1 MRPGPLD
8 RHASPAGPAHL
19 KPTRPEAKQKKT
31 TEMPFSVVFLIGR
44 NLQPGRGV
52 MKTRPA
58 YLMIIRLQSIERRLS
73 LARLGARLSGL
84 LTVFRKK
91 TKGDRPFAPD
101 LAKMKRGRR
110 RKKRADGPALHAL
123 SRKGLSRA
131 AFKIALQ
138 SATESPE
145 NSKRKS

>member
-1 MRPGPLD
+1 M
-8 RHASPAGPAHL
+8 
-19 KPTRPEAKQKKT
+19 Q
-31 TEMPFSVVFLIGR
+31 
-44 NLQPGRGV
+44 
-52 MKTRPA
+52 TRPA

-84 LTVFRKK
+84 LTVFCEN
-91 TKGDRPFAPD
+91 KGRAPSS
-101 LAKMKRGRR
+101 AARTAA
-110 RKKRADGPALHAL
+110 KKRADDPALHAL
-123 SRKGLSRA
+123 SRKGLSPA